1 MRDADH
7 FWLALAVTGTAFE
20 LWAVAT
26 KRDHLTLSRSA
37 RRALRCHTK
46 AGRAFT
52 AAFIGAGASTL
63 AAHLINIQP
72 PKETPH
78 VRP

>member
-1 MRDADH
+1 MRDADW
-7 FWLALAVTGTAFE
+7 FWLALGVTGTGVE

-46 AGRAFT
+46 AGRAIT
-52 AAFIGAGASTL
+52 TVGIGAGASWL
-63 AAHLINIQP
+63 ANHLLTITP
-72 PKETPH
+72 EETTP
-78 VRP
+78 

>member
-1 MRDADH
+1 MRDADW
-7 FWLALAVTGTAFE
+7 FWMTLAAAGTGVE

-26 KRDHLTLSRSA
+26 KREHLTLSRSA

-52 AAFIGAGASTL
+52 TVAIGAGASWL
-63 AAHLINIQP
+63 GHHLLTI
-72 PKETPH
+72 TPEENQ
-78 VRP
+78 

>member
-1 MRDADH
+1 MRDADL
-7 FWLALAVTGTAFE
+7 FWLALAATGTAVE

-46 AGRAFT
+46 AGRAIT
-52 AAFIGAGASTL
+52 TVGIGAGAAWLSNHLL
-63 AAHLINIQP
+63 ATIP
-72 PKETPH
+72 EETP
-78 VRP
+78 

>member
-1 MRDADH
+1 MRDADA
-7 FWLALAVTGTAFE
+7 FWLALAATGTAVE

-46 AGRAFT
+46 AGRALT
-52 AAFIGAGASTL
+52 TIAIGAGSSWL
-63 AAHLINIQP
+63 ANHLLTI
-72 PKETPH
+72 TPEEN
-78 VRP
+78 R